1 MGRKNR
7 REGGWK
13 ERKKRKRRER
23 RREGKERK
31 TGRKEDEKKGR
42 KYKIR
47 VTIEVQVG
55 VESRDWRCCAKCGTQ
70 EELYISS
77 IYSSFIA
84 FPSSMSKV
92 RASSK

>member
-1 MGRKNR
+1 M
-7 REGGWK
+7 EGEKKK
-13 ERKKRKRRER
+13 EKEGKKERRER
-23 RREGKERK
+23 KRK
-31 TGRKEDEKKGR
+31 GRKEDEKKGR